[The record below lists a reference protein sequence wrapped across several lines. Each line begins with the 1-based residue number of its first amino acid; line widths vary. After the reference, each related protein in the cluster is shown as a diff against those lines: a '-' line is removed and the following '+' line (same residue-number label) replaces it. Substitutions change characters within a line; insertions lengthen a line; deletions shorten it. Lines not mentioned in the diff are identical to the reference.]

1 MGMTSSS
8 SPPSHQILWKQPS
21 LSNKKKTNNST
32 GAHSSSSFSPNTIN
46 HSFISIGTARNTC
59 RHYGGYPYTNAI
71 PSPGDTFIRFV
82 RSKVLGLAIGTDV
95 KSSYRLGRT
104 GLLTEVVL
112 LSVSWMVPQIPRE
125 VVALQEI
132 QVQLKR
138 MTLKGLLGHG
148 RYLLLQRI
156 LQSDQLTP
164 VWEKGLSSSKNY
176 HPSPVNELLWVYT

>member
-1 MGMTSSS
+1 VLLRQLNSEMGMTSSS

-112 LSVSWMVPQIPRE
+112 LSVMLDGTSNPKGSGG
-125 VVALQEI
+125 VAGDSSTT
-132 QVQLKR
+132 KKDD
-138 MTLKGLLGHG
+138 T
-148 RYLLLQRI
+148 QRI
-156 LQSDQLTP
+156 TGTRSVPIVAT
-164 VWEKGLSSSKNY
+164 Y
-176 HPSPVNELLWVYT
+176 SPIRSIDARLGEGVVIK

>member
-1 MGMTSSS
+1 
-8 SPPSHQILWKQPS
+8 
-21 LSNKKKTNNST
+21 
-32 GAHSSSSFSPNTIN
+32 
-46 HSFISIGTARNTC
+46 
-59 RHYGGYPYTNAI
+59 
-71 PSPGDTFIRFV
+71 
-82 RSKVLGLAIGTDV
+82 
-95 KSSYRLGRT
+95 
-104 GLLTEVVL
+104 
-112 LSVSWMVPQIPRE
+112 MVPQIPRE

-164 VWEKGLSSSKNY
+164 VWEKGLSSSKND